1 MVNKTSSQSALR
13 EGSDPSTAPSDRTEK
28 TSPTPEQ
35 FTQTSRCD
43 TTFRESNPLIKSI
56 DFLSSEIQEN
66 HNGKPNIIQISERI
80 SNMRKVDLA
89 CDAIESFEYIQLSD
103 PSNIQYLFI
112 NLGRLEVDNDR
123 QHYYD
128 DYENSDDELKD
139 NDRQDYYD
147 EYENSDDESIDSR
160 KMTKIQYLYNN
171 LERLQVDN
179 DKQDCYD
186 EYANSDD
193 ESIDSIKL
201 TRMRRLRKQRMMA
214 ATGPSLYAM
223 HPQQRKYI

>member
-1 MVNKTSSQSALR
+1 MVNNSSSQSTLP
-13 EGSDPSTAPSDRTEK
+13 EGSDPSTAPSDRMEK

-35 FTQTSRCD
+35 LTQTSRCD
-43 TTFRESNPLIKSI
+43 TTFRKSNPFNKSI
-56 DFLSSEIQEN
+56 DFLSSEIQRH
-66 HNGKPNIIQISERI
+66 HNGMPNIIRISERI

-89 CDAIESFEYIQLSD
+89 YDAIESFEYIQLSD
-103 PSNIQYLFI
+103 PSNIQYLYI

-123 QHYYD
+123 QDYYD

-214 ATGPSLYAM
+214 ATGSSLYAM